1 MGKQSGDE
9 VSKRASLRTA
19 PARGCGLPL
28 TSPARTRRDRV
39 GRGSTSIRRERT
51 RGVTLLEM
59 LVAVAIAAALV
70 SLAAPS
76 FASFRRAAG
85 VSAATNELLG
95 ALHFARSAA
104 ILGGEPVTLCLSADA
119 ATCISSDAPAAI
131 GWLVFAK
138 PDAKALA
145 SSTDGLPILRR
156 FRLPPDVSVH
166 ASRAAV
172 TFWPVTRAGS
182 TSTFDVCDVNRA
194 VKGRAVIV
202 SQTGR
207 PRVAVEQATC
217 AQ

>member
-1 MGKQSGDE
+1 
-9 VSKRASLRTA
+9 
-19 PARGCGLPL
+19 
-28 TSPARTRRDRV
+28 
-39 GRGSTSIRRERT
+39 
-51 RGVTLLEM
+51 VTLLEM
-59 LVAVAIAAALV
+59 LVVVAIAAALV

-104 ILGGEPVTLCLSADA
+104 ILNGQPVTLCLSADA
-119 ATCISSDAPAAI
+119 ATCVGSDAPTAAI
-131 GWLVFAK
+131 GWLVFTK
-138 PDAKALA
+138 PDAKVPI
-145 SSTDGLPILRR
+145 DDQPILRS

-172 TFWPVTRAGS
+172 TFWPVSRAGS

-194 VKGRAVIV
+194 VKGRAVVV

-207 PRVAVEQATC
+207 PRVAVEEATC

>member
-1 MGKQSGDE
+1 MGM
-9 VSKRASLRTA
+9 
-19 PARGCGLPL
+19 
-28 TSPARTRRDRV
+28 RRDEI
-39 GRGSTSIRRERT
+39 GRRREGSSRKSAGHRLVAWESRARRA
-51 RGVTLLEM
+51 RGVTLLE
-59 LVAVAIAAALV
+59 LLAVVAIAAALV

-95 ALHFARSAA
+95 ALYFARSAA
-104 ILGGEPVTLCLSADA
+104 ILNGQPVTLCLSADA
-119 ATCISSDAPAAI
+119 TTCVSSEAPAAI

-138 PDAKALA
+138 PDAKAPD
-145 SSTDGLPILRR
+145 SSVDDQPILRS

-172 TFWPVTRAGS
+172 TFWPVSRAGS

-194 VKGRAVIV
+194 VTGRAVVV

-207 PRVAVEQATC
+207 PRVAAGEATC